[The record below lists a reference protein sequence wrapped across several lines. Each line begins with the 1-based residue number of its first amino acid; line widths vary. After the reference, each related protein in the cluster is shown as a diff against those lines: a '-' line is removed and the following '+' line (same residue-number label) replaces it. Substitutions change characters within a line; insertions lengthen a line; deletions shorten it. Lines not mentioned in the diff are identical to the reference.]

1 MEEFLCFVFL
11 DRVLLG
17 PQMYGPLA
25 SAYQVLGSC
34 HPVYKHNEKPRLTQT
49 SESWDVTGMV
59 LRWKQW
65 ALNWTNM
72 RTNPIYL
79 HFYVHKVFLFFFF
92 TCFDFLQN
100 TASRWYLS
108 WFMGFKHSFIFSPK
122 VNECLVPCSHHL
134 RLVPVPGVWVV
145 QMSPLPSWH
154 YRHPG
159 GTAHHPH
166 TLPGYLPRGR
176 GTEMAQLGFAQ

>member
-1 MEEFLCFVFL
+1 
-11 DRVLLG
+11 
-17 PQMYGPLA
+17 
-25 SAYQVLGSC
+25 
-34 HPVYKHNEKPRLTQT
+34 
-49 SESWDVTGMV
+49 MV

-145 QMSPLPSWH
+145 QMSPSLPDTTDTLVALLIIPTPSLGTCLGEEGQRWPSWGLPSKT
-154 YRHPG
+154 REVALVG
-159 GTAHHPH
+159 
-166 TLPGYLPRGR
+166 LLC
-176 GTEMAQLGFAQ
+176 LDLIC